1 MGVILYTLLVARLP
15 FDDTNLKKLLK
26 ETQKEVTFPPN
37 LSVSQECKV
46 LALPVI
52 LRTQG
57 THREGTQPR
66 PPNAREGSSLPEP
79 SCTLAPALE

>member
-37 LSVSQECKV
+37 LSISQECKV
-46 LALPVI
+46 LAPPIV

-57 THREGTQPR
+57 WPTGRE
-66 PPNAREGSSLPEP
+66 PNLGFPTLEKALPYQ
-79 SCTLAPALE
+79 SHLAL